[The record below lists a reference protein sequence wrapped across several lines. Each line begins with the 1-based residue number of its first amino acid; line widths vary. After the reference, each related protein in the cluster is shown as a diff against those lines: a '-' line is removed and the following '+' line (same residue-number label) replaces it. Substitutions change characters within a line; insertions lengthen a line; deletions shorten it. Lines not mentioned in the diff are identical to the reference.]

1 MSASVASQAISR
13 LINTKDSTFPSSL
26 IAEISGESSSSD
38 YLTVA
43 TTTTAVMLNWHQQH
57 QQRVRTEAVNDL
69 LAICQRDVCVRVSIQ
84 QASAVN

>member
-26 IAEISGESSSSD
+26 IAEISGESSSSSD

-43 TTTTAVMLNWHQQH
+43 TTTIAVMLNWQS
-57 QQRVRTEAVNDL
+57 EN
-69 LAICQRDVCVRVSIQ
+69 
-84 QASAVN
+84 